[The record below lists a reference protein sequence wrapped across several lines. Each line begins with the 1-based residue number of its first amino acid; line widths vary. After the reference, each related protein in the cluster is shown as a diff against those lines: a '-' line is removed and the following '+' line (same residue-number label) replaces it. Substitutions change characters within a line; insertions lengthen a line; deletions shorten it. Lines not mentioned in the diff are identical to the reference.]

1 MPDSAPNGG
10 AAASIPVEI
19 RPLSDPSPL
28 TTSQIQREVR
38 SVREILEQ
46 QINGND
52 RVVATRINGMDKAIE
67 LVQKRTDE
75 IPTLVKE
82 QVGQLQALHEGMFK
96 AVETQFRE
104 RDTRVEQTKIDGNK
118 AIDAA
123 LQAAKEA
130 VGKTEI
136 GFTKQIDAQQ
146 VVINTMAEGFDGK
159 IGDIKDLISKLESRM
174 QTAEG
179 IRQNTT
185 DVVKTG
191 RDNSSAL
198 FGYIIGAAATIGMI
212 ITLLIKTHI

>member
-1 MPDSAPNGG
+1 VPEGNGVPVN
-10 AAASIPVEI
+10 IPVEV
-19 RPLSDPSPL
+19 RPISDPSPL

-38 SVREILEQ
+38 AVQQVLEQ
-46 QINGND
+46 KIDGND
-52 RVVATRINGMDKAIE
+52 RVVSTRINGMDKAIE

-75 IPTLVKE
+75 IPLLVKE

-146 VVINTMAEGFDGK
+146 VVINTMASGFDGK
-159 IGDIKDLISKLESRM
+159 IGDLKDLIGKLEQRM
-174 QTAEG
+174 QASESTSHGAQEV
-179 IRQNTT
+179 RTES
-185 DVVKTG
+185 KS
-191 RDNSSAL
+191 NSNAV
-198 FGYIIGAAATIGMI
+198 IGFVFAGVMAIGMI
-212 ITLLIKTHI
+212 LSLILRMPH

>member
-1 MPDSAPNGG
+1 MPDATNGG
-10 AAASIPVEI
+10 IANIPVEI

-52 RVVATRINGMDKAIE
+52 RVVSTRINGMDKAIE

-75 IPTLVKE
+75 IPLLVKE

-174 QTAEG
+174 QAAESSKQTASDTRTEG
-179 IRQNTT
+179 RISQGA
-185 DVVKTG
+185 VI
-191 RDNSSAL
+191 
-198 FGYIIGAAATIGMI
+198 GYIFGAIGAAGMI
-212 ITLLIKTHI
+212 LSLVLTHTTH